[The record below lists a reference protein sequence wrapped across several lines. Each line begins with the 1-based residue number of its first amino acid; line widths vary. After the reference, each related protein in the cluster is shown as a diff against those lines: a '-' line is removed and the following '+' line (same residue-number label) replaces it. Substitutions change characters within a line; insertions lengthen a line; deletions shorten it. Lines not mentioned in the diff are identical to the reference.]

1 MEKKGFK
8 NSYKNTVLYFH
19 ENYITRE
26 NTNHSGMMLDN
37 IIMHDCEHPIMKE
50 HAKICT
56 ENGGDILEVGF
67 GMGISAG
74 YIQSG
79 SIKSHTIIENHF
91 QIADRARD
99 WAADKPNVTIIEGD
113 WRDVYKSGK
122 LKQYD
127 GIFLDP
133 NDIQGSEKMFIKPK
147 YKITK
152 PGCILTFFNSINKTD
167 VRLGYKINEN
177 PEVLKIPG
185 TKFYPFNFKQD
196 TLFFGLHQGD
206 IYWMSK
212 KIF

>member
-1 MEKKGFK
+1 MTKQKG
-8 NSYKNTVLYFH
+8 YRDQVLYFH
-19 ENYITRE
+19 ENFISQDNPNY
-26 NTNHSGMMLDN
+26 SGRYNDI
-37 IIMHDCEHPIMKE
+37 IIMHDCEHPIMEE
-50 HAKICT
+50 HAKIAT

-74 YIQSG
+74 YIQSS
-79 SIKSHTIIENHF
+79 SIDSHTIIENHPI
-91 QIADRARD
+91 IADRARE
-99 WAADKPNVTIIEGD
+99 WAVDKPNVKIIEGN
-113 WRDVYKSGK
+113 WQNVYENGELDK
-122 LKQYD
+122 YD

-152 PGCILTFFNSINKTD
+152 PGCILTFFNSVNKTD
-167 VRLGYKINEN
+167 IRLGYKINEN